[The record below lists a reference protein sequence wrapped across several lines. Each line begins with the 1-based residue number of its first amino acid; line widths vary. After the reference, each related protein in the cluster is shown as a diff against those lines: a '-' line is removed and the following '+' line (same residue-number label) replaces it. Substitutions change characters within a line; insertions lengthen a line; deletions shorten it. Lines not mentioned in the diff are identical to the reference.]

1 MTAKPS
7 LTCSVTMLCP
17 DVNVLLYAFRRDSSD
32 HSGYAQW
39 LQRAMTA
46 QEPVG
51 VSELVLSGVV
61 RLATNHRVYRQP
73 STTAEALDFCQAVR
87 SAPAAVPLRPG
98 AKHWEIF
105 SGLCRSVAATANDVP
120 DAYHAALAVE
130 NGATWITNDR
140 GFARFPNL
148 KWRSPIDHA

>member
-1 MTAKPS
+1 MTARP
-7 LTCSVTMLCP
+7 LPTCWVTMLCP
-17 DVNVLLYAFRRDSSD
+17 DVNILLYAFRRDSTD
-32 HSGYAQW
+32 HSRYAKW
-39 LQRAMTA
+39 LQLTMTGH
-46 QEPVG
+46 EPVG

-73 STTAEALDFCQAVR
+73 SSTAEVLDFCRALR

-98 AKHWEIF
+98 GKHWEIF
-105 SGLCRSVAATANDVP
+105 SRLCQAVSATANDVP

-140 GFARFPNL
+140 GYARFPDL
-148 KWRSPIDHA
+148 QWRSPVDQN

>member
-7 LTCSVTMLCP
+7 LTCWVTMLCP
-17 DVNVLLYAFRRDSSD
+17 DVNVLLYAFRRDSAD
-32 HSGYAQW
+32 HPRYAQW
-39 LQRAMTA
+39 LQNAMTG

-51 VSELVLSGVV
+51 VSELVLSAAM
-61 RLATNHRVYRQP
+61 RRATNHRVYRQP
-73 STTAEALDFCQAVR
+73 SSTVEVLDFCQAMR

-105 SGLCRSVAATANDVP
+105 SSLCRAVAATANDVP

-148 KWRSPIDHA
+148 RWRSPFDHI

>member
-1 MTAKPS
+1 
-7 LTCSVTMLCP
+7 MLCP
-17 DVNVLLYAFRRDSSD
+17 DVNVLLYAFRRDSTD
-32 HSGYAQW
+32 HSRYAKW
-39 LQRAMTA
+39 LQQNMTG
-46 QEPVG
+46 QEPIG

-73 STTAEALDFCQAVR
+73 SGTTEALDFCRAVR

-98 AKHWEIF
+98 GKHWVIF
-105 SGLCRSVAATANDVP
+105 SRLCQAVSATANVVP

-140 GFARFPNL
+140 GYAKFPDL
-148 KWRSPIDHA
+148 QWRGPFDLN

>member
-1 MTAKPS
+1 
-7 LTCSVTMLCP
+7 MLCP
-17 DVNVLLYAFRRDSSD
+17 DVNVLLYAFRRDSVD
-32 HSGYAQW
+32 HTRYAHW
-39 LQRAMTA
+39 LQQAMTG
-46 QEPVG
+46 QQPVG

-61 RLATNHRVYRQP
+61 RLATNHRVYREP
-73 STTAEALDFCQAVR
+73 STTPEVLDFCRAVR

-98 AKHWEIF
+98 GKHWEIF
-105 SGLCRSVAATANDVP
+105 TGLCLTVAATANDVP

-148 KWRSPIDHA
+148 LWRMPFDTL

>member
-1 MTAKPS
+1 
-7 LTCSVTMLCP
+7 MLCP
-17 DVNVLLYAFRRDSSD
+17 DVNVLIYAFRRDSTD
-32 HSGYAQW
+32 HPRYAEW
-39 LQRAMTA
+39 LRHNMTGH
-46 QEPVG
+46 EPVG

-73 STTAEALDFCQAVR
+73 STTAQVLDFCHAVR

-98 AKHWEIF
+98 GKHWEIF
-105 SGLCRSVAATANDVP
+105 EQLCRDVSATANDVP

-140 GFARFPNL
+140 GYAKFPNL
-148 KWRSPIDHA
+148 QWRRPFDQS